1 MILFLGYGSRET
13 IRLMDAIIL
22 SLRFRGELDLV
33 KIIEP
38 VMHGLEKTRLLMGC
52 GRTMIAI

>member
-1 MILFLGYGSRET
+1 MILLLGYRSRET
-13 IRLMDAIIL
+13 IRLVDAIIL
-22 SLRFRGELDLV
+22 PLRFRGELDLV

-38 VMHGLEKTRLLMGC
+38 VMHGLKKTRLLMGC